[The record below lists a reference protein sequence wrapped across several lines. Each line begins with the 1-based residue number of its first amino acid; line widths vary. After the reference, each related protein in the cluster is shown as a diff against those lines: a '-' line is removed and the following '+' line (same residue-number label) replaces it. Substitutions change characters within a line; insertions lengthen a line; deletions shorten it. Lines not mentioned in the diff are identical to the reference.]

1 MSSAKISPAD
11 LIAVPLICGGS
22 IILPMALMAWS
33 NLNVTV
39 QPEAVSL
46 RFAPYHRTVR
56 RYPISSIESAV
67 AVQYRPIADFGGW
80 GLRRNRGGDVIYN
93 VKGDRAV
100 VLTFKDGKKLFIG
113 SQRPD
118 ELAAEISKLLKGR

>member
-22 IILPMALMAWS
+22 IILPMVLMAWS

-46 RFAPYHRTVR
+46 RFAPFHRTDR
-56 RYPISSIESAV
+56 RYEISTIESAE

-80 GLRRNRGGDVIYN
+80 GLRRNSVGNIIYN

-113 SQRPD
+113 SQRSD
-118 ELAAEISKLLKGR
+118 EFASAVTKLLKRR